1 LRRLRSENQ
10 FSIIFKE
17 VNEMID
23 VHDLEPVVVPR
34 VRRPPQRYCI
44 KGAVYVAATPE
55 EHYRVAYYA
64 VIDVAIVQLM
74 ERFNKESAG
83 LQTYLKLE
91 AMLLSGEVDQ
101 DICKQYRELNPGS
114 LSSQLTMFSQQNEY
128 SSLQQAQTVMQ
139 NMIPEVRG
147 LFPQVERLLRLLL
160 VCPATS
166 CTTER
171 SFSALRRL
179 KTWLRTTMTQQRLN
193 AVAVCHVHQEILDSL
208 DIMKLAEEFASRSD
222 IRRGLFGN
230 WV

>member
-1 LRRLRSENQ
+1 
-10 FSIIFKE
+10 
-17 VNEMID
+17 
-23 VHDLEPVVVPR
+23 
-34 VRRPPQRYCI
+34 
-44 KGAVYVAATPE
+44 
-55 EHYRVAYYA
+55 
-64 VIDVAIVQLM
+64 
-74 ERFNKESAG
+74 
-83 LQTYLKLE
+83 
-91 AMLLSGEVDQ
+91 
-101 DICKQYRELNPGS
+101 
-114 LSSQLTMFSQQNEY
+114 MFSQQNEY

-208 DIMKLAEEFASRSD
+208 DIIWSWQKNLQVVQTFAEDYLETGSKQK
-222 IRRGLFGN
+222 
-230 WV
+230 